1 MPSGK
6 FTEKFTMRLSLLN
19 PEHVKIMGILRSL
32 NRNVY
37 KSQNQFIIE
46 ACLYYIDH
54 YGAENLKE
62 QEEKDEQDSDYVSRY
77 EMEILEQRIRE
88 EAKKE
93 AREEANKSVMTMIG
107 SLVAG
112 MQGNLNVPTAQKKYD
127 PQDDDYDELTESDG
141 NADDEVVAAY
151 AEKWMMD
158 SIGST

>member
-1 MPSGK
+1 
-6 FTEKFTMRLSLLN
+6 
-19 PEHVKIMGILRSL
+19 
-32 NRNVY
+32 
-37 KSQNQFIIE
+37 
-46 ACLYYIDH
+46 LYYIDH

-62 QEEKDEQDSDYVSRY
+62 QEEKDEQDPDYVSRY
-77 EMEILEQRIRE
+77 ELEALEQRIRE

-127 PQDDDYDELTESDG
+127 PQDDDDEDQTENDE
-141 NADDEVVAAY
+141 DDEVVAAY

>member
-1 MPSGK
+1 MPSGRH
-6 FTEKFTMRLSLLN
+6 TEKFTMRLSLLN
-19 PEHVKIMGILRSL
+19 SEHVKIIGILRSL

-62 QEEKDEQDSDYVSRY
+62 QDEQDSDYVSRY

-112 MQGNLNVPTAQKKYD
+112 MQGNLNIPTAQKQYE
-127 PQDDDYDELTESDG
+127 PHDDDHAEQTEKDE
-141 NADDEVVAAY
+141 DDEVVAAY

-158 SIGST
+158 SIGSA

>member
-19 PEHVKIMGILRSL
+19 SDHVKIIGILRSL
-32 NRNVY
+32 NRNAY
-37 KSQNQFIIE
+37 KSQNQFLIE

-112 MQGNLNVPTAQKKYD
+112 MQGNLNIPTAQKKYN
-127 PQDDDYDELTESDG
+127 PQDDEDQTENDE
-141 NADDEVVAAY
+141 DDEVVAAY

-158 SIGST
+158 SIGRT

>member
-1 MPSGK
+1 
-6 FTEKFTMRLSLLN
+6 
-19 PEHVKIMGILRSL
+19 MGILRSL

-62 QEEKDEQDSDYVSRY
+62 QEDKEEQDSDYVSRY
-77 EMEILEQRIRE
+77 ELEQKIRE

-93 AREEANKSVMTMIG
+93 AKEEANKAVMTMLG

-112 MQGNLNVPTAQKKYD
+112 MQGNPNIPTAQKKYGAQGD
-127 PQDDDYDELTESDG
+127 GYDELIESDG
-141 NADDEVVAAY
+141 DEDDEVVAAY

-158 SIGST
+158 SIGSA

>member
-1 MPSGK
+1 
-6 FTEKFTMRLSLLN
+6 
-19 PEHVKIMGILRSL
+19 
-32 NRNVY
+32 
-37 KSQNQFIIE
+37 
-46 ACLYYIDH
+46 LYYIDH

-77 EMEILEQRIRE
+77 ELEILEQRIRE

-112 MQGNLNVPTAQKKYD
+112 MQGNLNVSTAQKKYD

-158 SIGST
+158 SIGGA

>member
-1 MPSGK
+1 M
-6 FTEKFTMRLSLLN
+6 
-19 PEHVKIMGILRSL
+19 
-32 NRNVY
+32 
-37 KSQNQFIIE
+37 
-46 ACLYYIDH
+46 YYIDH

-77 EMEILEQRIRE
+77 ELEALEQRIRE

-112 MQGNLNVPTAQKKYD
+112 MQGNLNVPTAQKQYE
-127 PQDDDYDELTESDG
+127 PHDDVNAEQTEN

-158 SIGST
+158 SIRAEMSLMRIWLLTSGKFWEA

>member
-1 MPSGK
+1 
-6 FTEKFTMRLSLLN
+6 
-19 PEHVKIMGILRSL
+19 
-32 NRNVY
+32 
-37 KSQNQFIIE
+37 
-46 ACLYYIDH
+46 LYYIDH

-112 MQGNLNVPTAQKKYD
+112 MQGNLNIPTAQKQYE
-127 PQDDDYDELTESDG
+127 PHDDDHAEQTEKDE
-141 NADDEVVAAY
+141 DDEVVAAY